1 MEPARQDE
9 GPHDQTDQGGSQ
21 DRRSTVQRYTPH
33 TPWTER
39 DKEP

>member
-21 DRRSTVQRYTPH
+21 DRSTVQRYTPR
-33 TPWTER
+33 TPWTEK